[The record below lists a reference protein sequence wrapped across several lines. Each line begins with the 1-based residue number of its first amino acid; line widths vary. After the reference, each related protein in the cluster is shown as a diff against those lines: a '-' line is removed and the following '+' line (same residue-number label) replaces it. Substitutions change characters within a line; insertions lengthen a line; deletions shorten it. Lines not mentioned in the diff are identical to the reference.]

1 MNFPFLLII
10 LGPLRGDGT
19 NGSQVR
25 IHKAR
30 GFLWG
35 KVPLVYQMDGKKH
48 IIFMGKKH
56 HFHGVMSDYGTV
68 CRVCLVKCR

>member
-35 KVPLVYQMDGKKH
+35 EAPLVYQMDGKTH
-48 IIFMGKKH
+48 IIFMGKNTS
-56 HFHGVMSDYGTV
+56 FSQSDERLRY
-68 CRVCLVKCR
+68 CLQGLLGEM

>member
-48 IIFMGKKH
+48 IIFMGKKTS
-56 HFHGVMSDYGTV
+56 FSRSDERLRY
-68 CRVCLVKCR
+68 CLQGLLGEM